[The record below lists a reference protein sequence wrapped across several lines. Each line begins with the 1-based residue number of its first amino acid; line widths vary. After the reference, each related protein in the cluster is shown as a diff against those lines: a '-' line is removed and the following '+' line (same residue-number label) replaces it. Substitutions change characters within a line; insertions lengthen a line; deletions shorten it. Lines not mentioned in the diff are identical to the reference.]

1 MSDLEQLLFELTNKQ
16 RLLNRRRP
24 FVEAP
29 ALSLAARR
37 HSEDMLRRR
46 FFSHVNPD
54 KKTPSDRI
62 TAVLKWT
69 APMSAENLWM
79 RTGALPPGTRVVEE
93 AVATLMASRPHRT
106 NILNSNYTHLGVGI
120 ATTATEVR
128 VTQLFARFE
137 R

>member
-1 MSDLEQLLFELTNKQ
+1 MDDLEQRLFDLTNKQ
-16 RLLNRRRP
+16 RLLHRRRP
-24 FVEAP
+24 LLEAP

-54 KKTPSDRI
+54 RKTPCDRI
-62 TAVLKWT
+62 AAVLNWT
-69 APMSAENLWM
+69 APASAENLWM
-79 RTGALPPGTRVVEE
+79 RTGAVPSAAKIVEE